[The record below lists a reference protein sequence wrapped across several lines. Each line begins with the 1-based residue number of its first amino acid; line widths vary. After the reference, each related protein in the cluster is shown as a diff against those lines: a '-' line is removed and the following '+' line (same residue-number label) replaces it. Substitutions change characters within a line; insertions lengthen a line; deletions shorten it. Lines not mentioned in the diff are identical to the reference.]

1 VAPSIASRASTR
13 ISEDQRAVLLELSK
27 MSDRLVQSREE
38 LATMT
43 ARATRAEA
51 DLTAANA
58 RMMAAQVLVQDAQRA
73 THASAERAAW
83 LEGRCETLQEA
94 LDLAVN
100 ASMLTR
106 WRWRRQ
112 QRA

>member
-1 VAPSIASRASTR
+1 M
-13 ISEDQRAVLLELSK
+13 LLELAK
-27 MSDRLVQSREE
+27 MSDRLVQAREQ
-38 LATMT
+38 LAHAT
-43 ARATRAEA
+43 ARAEHAEA
-51 DLTAANA
+51 EVATSRDRL
-58 RMMAAQVLVQDAQRA
+58 MAAQILVKEAQRA
-73 THASAERAAW
+73 THATAERAAW

-112 QRA
+112 QRAATHD